1 MKPCLKLK
9 VGGGRPQQQQQQ
21 QTEQMFDLYAGRLA
35 ARQRFY
41 QSQSLRK
48 LLQQLRRTEVEL
60 LRLKLESIKCAEKGS
75 ASLAAGCC

>member
-9 VGGGRPQQQQQQ
+9 VGGGRPQQQQQK
-21 QTEQMFDLYAGRLA
+21 QTEQMFDLYAG
-35 ARQRFY
+35 RQRFY

-48 LLQQLRRTEVEL
+48 LLQQLRRIEVEL

-75 ASLAAGCC
+75 ASLAAACC